1 MAPFAETAGVP
12 TVRAVVIGGSAGST
26 EVNRAMLRGLS
37 AAFPAPIVVVLH
49 MHPEDDGLMVSNLS
63 AILAIPVVE
72 AADKMLATSGRVHVA
87 PAGYHLLVERQ
98 GTFALSVE
106 EEVRW
111 SRPSIDVC
119 FDCAARTW
127 GSGLV
132 AVLLSGA
139 NDDGADGLVQVL
151 RRGGRAFVQDPATA
165 AFPFMPNAAL
175 AATSLQRGHS
185 PVELA
190 DMLIRIEQGAGH
202 A

>member
-1 MAPFAETAGVP
+1 MEPFADTAAAP

-26 EVNRAMLRGLS
+26 KVNRTILRGLS

-49 MHPEDDGLMVSNLS
+49 MHPEDGGLMASNLA

-72 AADKMLATSGRVHVA
+72 AADKMPALCGRVHVA
-87 PAGYHLLVERQ
+87 PAGYHLLVERH
-98 GTFALSVE
+98 GTLALSVD

-119 FDCAARTW
+119 FDCAAKAW

-151 RRGGRAFVQDPATA
+151 RRGGRAYVQDPATA
-165 AFPFMPNAAL
+165 AFPFMPTAAL

-190 DMLIRIEQGAGH
+190 DLLLRIEVGAGH

>member
-1 MAPFAETAGVP
+1 MEPFAVAAAGP

-26 EVNRAMLRGLS
+26 EVNRTILRGLT

-49 MHPEDDGLMVSNLS
+49 MHPEDDGLMVSNLA
-63 AILAIPVVE
+63 AILAIPVVD
-72 AADKMLATSGRVHVA
+72 AVDKMPALPGRVHVA

-165 AFPFMPNAAL
+165 EFPFMPTAAL
-175 AATSLQRGHS
+175 AVTQLERGHS

-190 DMLIRIEQGAGH
+190 DLMIRIEKGAGH